1 MTDYP
6 AFYRPTPYNKD
17 TKEQIWQTT
26 IIDIHDSFCGCCQPI
41 CHLLNLVFPP
51 DHKDRHTSINDIL
64 SREQTYQQCLFT
76 GEEEKDGGG
85 ENNPVGEKE
94 DFTNKEE
101 KDFTNL
107 DVDELLAAAADAE
120 KR

>member
-1 MTDYP
+1 MTEYP

-26 IIDIHDSFCGCCQPI
+26 IVDIHDSFCGCCQPI

-51 DHKDRHTSINDIL
+51 DHKDRKTTIDDIL
-64 SREQTYQQCLFT
+64 NRETKYQKCLFT

-85 ENNPVGEKE
+85 ENRGAGENQDTTRK
-94 DFTNKEE
+94 DD

-107 DVDELLAAAADAE
+107 DVEDLLAAAAAAE